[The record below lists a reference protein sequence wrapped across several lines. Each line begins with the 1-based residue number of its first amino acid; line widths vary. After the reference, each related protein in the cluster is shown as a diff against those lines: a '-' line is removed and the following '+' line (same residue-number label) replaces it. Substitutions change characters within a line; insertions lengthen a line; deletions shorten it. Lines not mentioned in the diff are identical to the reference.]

1 MLHPLAY
8 YSERGG
14 VNLKI
19 RQGLLVLLLITMTY
33 WLSACD
39 TTLGT
44 AKQVDAPET
53 HADHQGGHS
62 THAGEHQQDAV
73 ETTWTFDEGKQ
84 LQAGGKSLIRL
95 AISDKDGKP
104 IEQFDIN
111 HEKKLHLIVVSKD
124 LSFFEHVHPQYMGQ
138 GVFQIEMQFPAG
150 GDYKLFAD
158 FIPTGAAAT
167 TQSEWVSVSGSPVES
182 VPIVPEQAWSS
193 VVDGKLITLETTPLV
208 DGESATL
215 SYTIRDGQTEE
226 PITDLQP
233 YLGAVGHVV
242 ILDEQAERY
251 LHVHPMDEQSSGPEA
266 KFMTTFPEHGIYKV
280 WAQFQHHDRVFTVP
294 FVVNVP

>member
-1 MLHPLAY
+1 
-8 YSERGG
+8 
-14 VNLKI
+14 LKI
-19 RQGLLVLLLITMTY
+19 RQGLLLLITMTY
-33 WLSACD
+33 WLSAC
-39 TTLGT
+39 GSSSG
-44 AKQVDAPET
+44 AVKKVDAPESQ
-53 HADHQGGHS
+53 HAEHQAGHS
-62 THAGEHQQDAV
+62 THTEDHQQGDVV
-73 ETTWTFDEGKQ
+73 EAIWTFNEGKQ
-84 LQAGGKSLIRL
+84 PQAGRNSLIHL

-104 IEQFDIN
+104 VEQFDIN

-158 FIPTGAAAT
+158 FIPSGAAAT
-167 TQSEWVSVSGSPVES
+167 TQSEWVSVSGSSVAS

-193 VVDGKLITLETTPLV
+193 EVDGKKITLQTTSLIA
-208 DGESATL
+208 GEAVTL
-215 SYTIRDGQTEE
+215 SYTIRDGHTEE
-226 PITDLQP
+226 AITDLQP

-251 LHVHPMDEQSSGPEA
+251 LHVHPMDEKSSGPEA
-266 KFMTTFPEHGIYKV
+266 KFMTTFPERGIYKV
-280 WAQFQHHDRVFTVP
+280 WAQFQQHDRVFTVP